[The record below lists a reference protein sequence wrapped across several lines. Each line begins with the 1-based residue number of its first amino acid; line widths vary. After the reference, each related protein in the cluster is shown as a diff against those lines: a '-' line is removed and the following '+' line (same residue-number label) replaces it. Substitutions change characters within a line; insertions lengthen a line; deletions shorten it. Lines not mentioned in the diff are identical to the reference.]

1 MAPPSGVQQGNIV
14 DVSGGMVVRPNPVRS
29 YLPQKYWNRRADFF
43 CNNIEFNTL
52 GVSATQTDKFQVDVD
67 QDFLCLALG
76 AVETTTAA
84 GTTEQTFWPVLVDI
98 FENTGA
104 NWFGLT
110 NQLHNVFGRATGT
123 DFGYKPLPYPRFVSG
138 GSTVSARL
146 QNLEATARR
155 IWLIFLGVQI
165 FREDA

>member
-1 MAPPSGVQQGNIV
+1 MAPPSGVHQGNIV
-14 DVSGGMVVRPNPVRS
+14 DVSGGMIVRPNPVRS
-29 YLPQKYWNRRADFF
+29 FLPQRFWNRRADFF
-43 CNNIEFNTL
+43 VNAIEFNTL
-52 GVSATQTDKFQVDVD
+52 GASATATDKFQVDVD
-67 QDFLCLALG
+67 QDFLCLGLS

-84 GTTEQTFWPVLVDI
+84 GTTEQTFWPILVDI

-110 NQLHNVFGRATGT
+110 QQLHNVAGRATVDGM
-123 DFGYKPLPYPRFVSG
+123 GYKPFVYPRFVSG

-155 IWLIFLGVQI
+155 IWLSFHGVQI